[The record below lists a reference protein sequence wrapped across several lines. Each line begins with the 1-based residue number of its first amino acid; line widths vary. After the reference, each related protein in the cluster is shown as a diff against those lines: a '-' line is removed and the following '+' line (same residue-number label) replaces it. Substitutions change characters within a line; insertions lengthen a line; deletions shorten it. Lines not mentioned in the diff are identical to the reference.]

1 MFVSV
6 ILDPGAAESANALA
20 QILTFYGY
28 QKKQRSCW
36 EHTSVSEERFT
47 ALKKDIDRVTDYYD
61 KVRFYHYPVQ
71 GAMAITELKQ
81 KKWRK
86 MLMKSSADD
95 AQKNNQ

>member
-6 ILDPGAAESANALA
+6 ILDPGAAESAKALA

-28 QKKQRSCW
+28 TKKQRSCW
-36 EHTSVSEERFT
+36 EHTAVSEARLL

-61 KVRFYHYPVQ
+61 TLRIYQYPVQ
-71 GAMAITELKQ
+71 GVMAITELNK

-86 MLMKSSADD
+86 MLMRMS
-95 AQKNNQ
+95 